1 MPEATMNTGTA
12 VPPTRRTS
20 GLVLWLVCGLAV
32 ASLYAWV
39 NLSGIGRLGLG
50 WAIKPGFVVLFVI
63 VALAAME
70 LLTVR
75 VMKVIQVVLCLL
87 AALFLEY
94 LSLPRPLDSFV
105 GIALTLLGLS
115 VMFNS
120 AQKIRVPE
128 ALLLMVGAYM
138 QSVFIYNLFRG
149 EQMMFF
155 FKPGWTV

>member
-1 MPEATMNTGTA
+1 M
-12 VPPTRRTS
+12 
-20 GLVLWLVCGLAV
+20 
-32 ASLYAWV
+32 
-39 NLSGIGRLGLG
+39 
-50 WAIKPGFVVLFVI
+50 VLFVTI
-63 VALAAME
+63 ALAAIE

-75 VMKVIQVVLCLL
+75 VTRIIQVVLCLL

-94 LSLPRPLDSFV
+94 LSLPRPLDALV

-115 VMFNS
+115 VLFNS
-120 AQKIRVPE
+120 ARKIRVPE
-128 ALLLMVGAYM
+128 ALLLLVSAYM